1 MENNLKKLRILIILI
16 LVLLNVFIL
25 IKYLIK
31 GNNIS
36 QSNLLNN
43 NANSTN
49 IVEEY
54 IENMHNEKTENEI
67 YEEVT
72 QNTNE
77 LIQKKLSNMDENSR
91 MQTYFG
97 EFIEEIENANYRDAY
112 NMLNE
117 EYKNKY
123 FPNQSDFENYIKST
137 YPRGSLAVKYNN
149 FDRKGDIYTLQ
160 VTIFSITN
168 TNANKINQT
177 IVIKENAK
185 NDFKISFS
193 K

>member
-31 GNNIS
+31 GNKIS

-67 YEEVT
+67 YEEAT
-72 QNTNE
+72 QNTTE

-97 EFIEEIENANYRDAY
+97 EFIEEIENANYSNAY

-123 FPNQSDFENYIKST
+123 FPNQNDFENYIK
-137 YPRGSLAVKYNN
+137 
-149 FDRKGDIYTLQ
+149 
-160 VTIFSITN
+160 
-168 TNANKINQT
+168 
-177 IVIKENAK
+177 
-185 NDFKISFS
+185 
-193 K
+193 

>member
-1 MENNLKKLRILIILI
+1 MENNLRKLRILIILI

-31 GNNIS
+31 GNKIS

-67 YEEVT
+67 YEEAT
-72 QNTNE
+72 QNTTE

-123 FPNQSDFENYIKST
+123 FPNQNDFENYIKST
-137 YPRGSLAVKYNN
+137 YPHGSLAVKYNN

-177 IVIKENAK
+177 IVIKENGK

>member
-31 GNNIS
+31 GNKIS

-67 YEEVT
+67 YEEAT
-72 QNTNE
+72 QNTTE

-97 EFIEEIENANYRDAY
+97 EFIEKIENANYSNAY

-123 FPNQSDFENYIKST
+123 FPNQNDFENYIKST
-137 YPRGSLAVKYNN
+137 YPQGSLAVKYNN

-177 IVIKENAK
+177 IVIKENGK

>member
-123 FPNQSDFENYIKST
+123 FPNQ
-137 YPRGSLAVKYNN
+137 
-149 FDRKGDIYTLQ
+149 
-160 VTIFSITN
+160 
-168 TNANKINQT
+168 
-177 IVIKENAK
+177 
-185 NDFKISFS
+185 NDC
-193 K
+193 

>member
-31 GNNIS
+31 GNKIL

-54 IENMHNEKTENEI
+54 IGNMHNEKTENEI

-177 IVIKENAK
+177 IVIKENGK

>member
-31 GNNIS
+31 GNKIL

-67 YEEVT
+67 YEEAT
-72 QNTNE
+72 QDTTE

-97 EFIEEIENANYRDAY
+97 EFIEEIENANYRIIE
-112 NMLNE
+112 ML
-117 EYKNKY
+117 
-123 FPNQSDFENYIKST
+123 
-137 YPRGSLAVKYNN
+137 
-149 FDRKGDIYTLQ
+149 
-160 VTIFSITN
+160 TIC
-168 TNANKINQT
+168 
-177 IVIKENAK
+177 
-185 NDFKISFS
+185 
-193 K
+193 

>member
-31 GNNIS
+31 GNKIS

-67 YEEVT
+67 YEEAT
-72 QNTNE
+72 QNTTE

-97 EFIEEIENANYRDAY
+97 EFIEEIENANYSNAY

-123 FPNQSDFENYIKST
+123 FPNQNDFENYIKST
-137 YPRGSLAVKYNN
+137 YPQGSLAVKYNN

-168 TNANKINQT
+168 TNANKINRT
-177 IVIKENAK
+177 IVIKENGK

>member
-97 EFIEEIENANYRDAY
+97 EFIEEIENANYSNAY

-123 FPNQSDFENYIKST
+123 FPNQNDFENYIKST

>member
-177 IVIKENAK
+177 IVIKENGK

>member
-31 GNNIS
+31 GNKIS

-67 YEEVT
+67 YEEAT
-72 QNTNE
+72 QNTTE

-97 EFIEEIENANYRDAY
+97 EFIEEIENANYSNAY

-137 YPRGSLAVKYNN
+137 YPQGSLAVKYNN

-177 IVIKENAK
+177 IVIKENGK

>member
-31 GNNIS
+31 GNKIL

-67 YEEVT
+67 YEEAT
-72 QNTNE
+72 QDTTE

-123 FPNQSDFENYIKST
+123 FPNQNDFENYIKST
-137 YPRGSLAVKYNN
+137 YPQGSLAYLYSTSHN
-149 FDRKGDIYTLQ
+149 F
-160 VTIFSITN
+160 
-168 TNANKINQT
+168 
-177 IVIKENAK
+177 
-185 NDFKISFS
+185 
-193 K
+193 

>member
-31 GNNIS
+31 GNKIS

-67 YEEVT
+67 YEEAT
-72 QNTNE
+72 QNTTE

-91 MQTYFG
+91 IQTYFG
-97 EFIEEIENANYRDAY
+97 EFIEEIENANYSNAY

-137 YPRGSLAVKYNN
+137 YPQRSLAVKYNN

-177 IVIKENAK
+177 IVIKENGK